1 MSSPIIVGLA
11 LRSDDSAPL
20 ALARRLARL
29 TDSPLALVA
38 TCPREVP
45 TPVPT
50 PQYALAL
57 REDAQTRLDAVAR
70 TLADKVEVSSYV
82 QFGSPAG
89 VMHDLAEQLSAAAI
103 VVGSTHRGP
112 VGRLLMGDVAAGLLH
127 GSPCPVAVAPRGY
140 DATPGTDLARI
151 GVAFDG
157 TPESEE
163 ALASALGI
171 AERMGGY
178 VTCFT
183 VLEPTDWTG
192 GSPVPGW
199 VPSPAAEESRIEHAQ
214 SSAPPAVDEVA
225 EAPSPKRSPGC
236 RTSWTCSFADRGPT
250 ARCAASSPVAS
261 RAHSLTRR
269 PARCWSCRDSSRRPP
284 PPCGAGA
291 APPRS
296 HDPGD
301 SDERRSTHRA

>member
-214 SSAPPAVDEVA
+214 SIAQRALDEVQEATLASSEVLHGPVA
-225 EAPSPKRSPGC
+225 EALAGVSNELDLLVCG
-236 RTSWTCSFADRGPT
+236 
-250 ARCAASSPVAS
+250 S
-261 RAHSLTRR
+261 RAYGALRSVFAGSVSRALAHKASCPLLVVPRQLSPSTTALWRR
-269 PARCWSCRDSSRRPP
+269 S
-284 PPCGAGA
+284 GA
-291 APPRS
+291 A
-296 HDPGD
+296 
-301 SDERRSTHRA
+301 EVA